1 MSGRRCV
8 GGSTRPSGSAR
19 RRLAAHRRSSL
30 ILPQRDADAAARELS
45 AFVADFGGSE
55 GDEPG
60 PAAAAAKP
68 FVRGGVIDPAPA
80 PGPAGA
86 ASRGA
91 AGAPRRHY
99 APPPPAA
106 AAAAAAPWPG
116 SLADATADLPP
127 TTAPALGGAA
137 RPRKMD
143 LLLEDLKREQAAREA
158 RRAAGLPPDP
168 ADAAAARATAAAAAD
183 GASTNLCVGNLAPE
197 LDEAALLQEFGR
209 FGAVASVKVMWPRD
223 EEARARARNTGFV
236 AFMRRADAE
245 AALRALDGAPL
256 RDLAL
261 AVGWGRA
268 VPLPPAPLA
277 WPPGGGD
284 VFAAA
289 GAAAPEATR
298 ERRHDGPPPA
308 PPVAGRGADVVV
320 TPPADERRRFAADA
334 AAHYIARDGAAF
346 EAALARAC
354 AADTALRA
362 EFAFLFDT
370 ASPDHAYYRWR
381 LFSLAS
387 GDSLSA
393 WRAAPFLMVEA
404 SRRWVPPPMTALAGD
419 GVGARPARAGDAPL
433 PPAAR
438 VRFEALLA
446 GLTVGRAAVREAMA
460 FALDHADA
468 AADVAALLAAAL
480 AAPDAPVGLRVAR
493 LFLLSDILHNTGA
506 GARNAARYRLRLQDA
521 LPDAFEALRAA
532 LAAAGG
538 RLAQE
543 ALRRHVL
550 RVLRAWRGWFV
561 FSDDF
566 LNGLQATF
574 LHGGA
579 GPGGAPTAP
588 GAGADPALAPALAA
602 LDDEAL
608 AARCR
613 RAGLSR
619 AGGRGEQ
626 VARLLALDAYLG
638 GGEAAAAKRA
648 REGARADK
656 GGAPKRP
663 R

>member
-1 MSGRRCV
+1 V
-8 GGSTRPSGSAR
+8 R
-19 RRLAAHRRSSL
+19 RRAAAHRRSSL
-30 ILPQRDADAAARELS
+30 ILSQRDADAAAREY
-45 AFVADFGGSE
+45 ADFVADFGGSD

-68 FVRGGVIDPAPA
+68 FVRGGVIDPAAP

-86 ASRGA
+86 APRGA
-91 AGAPRRHY
+91 AGAPRPHY

-106 AAAAAAPWPG
+106 AAAAAAPGPG
-116 SLADATADLPP
+116 SLADAAADLPP
-127 TTAPALGGAA
+127 NTAPASGGAA

-168 ADAAAARATAAAAAD
+168 ADAAAARAGAAAAAD

-256 RDLAL
+256 RDLPL

-284 VFAAA
+284 AFAA

-320 TPPADERRRFAADA
+320 APPVDERRRFAADA
-334 AAHYIARDGAAF
+334 AAHYVARDGAAF

-354 AADTALRA
+354 AADAALRA
-362 EFAFLFDT
+362 DFAFLFDT

-404 SRRWVPPPMTALAGD
+404 SRRWVPPPITALVGGSGGA
-419 GVGARPARAGDAPL
+419 GARPARAGAAPL

-438 VRFEALLA
+438 ARFEALLA

-468 AADVAALLAAAL
+468 AADIAALLAESL

-521 LPDAFEALRAA
+521 LPDAFEALRSA
-532 LAAAGG
+532 LVAAGG

-574 LHGGA
+574 LRGGA
-579 GPGGAPTAP
+579 GPGGAPAAP

-638 GGEAAAAKRA
+638 GAEAAAAKRA
-648 REGARADK
+648 REGAAE
-656 GGAPKRP
+656 GGEGDAPKRA